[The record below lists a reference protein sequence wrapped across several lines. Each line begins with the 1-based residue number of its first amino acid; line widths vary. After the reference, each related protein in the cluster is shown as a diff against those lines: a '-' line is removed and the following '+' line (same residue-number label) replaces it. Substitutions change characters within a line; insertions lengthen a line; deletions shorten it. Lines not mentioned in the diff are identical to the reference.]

1 MNEAEG
7 MKRRTGIEITREN
20 SVAVVAFKGTSVT
33 DLEEIRSSAEQ
44 VGRFIGENHPK
55 KIVFDFT
62 GVRFFSSQV
71 LGMLLNMR
79 QSVQPF
85 NGEVVISAI
94 NPQLHRIFRI
104 TNLDR
109 IFRFFPDTESA
120 VNDDDNK

>member
-1 MNEAEG
+1 MNVAAG
-7 MKRRTGIEITREN
+7 MKRKTGIEITGGN
-20 SVAVVAFKGTSVT
+20 SVAVVAFRGASVT
-33 DLEEIRSSAEQ
+33 DIEEIRSSAEQ
-44 VGRFIGENHPK
+44 VGRFIGDNHPK

-62 GVRFFSSQV
+62 NVRFFSSQV
-71 LGMLLNMR
+71 LGLLLDMR

-120 VNDDDNK
+120 VNENDNK